1 MQVSASSLVVPCPR
15 LQFIRLTS
23 LVTCEHCALLV
34 VSLQITGSYPKLRK
48 HLISET
54 FFFFKDGKYE
64 YCVVKVRRLENPVSL
79 KCILSCFPSYEFY
92 KHQET
97 QLIESKSWKDL
108 GLFHEQRGEKCS
120 CRLGHNL
127 GDFTLTWQQSPQGG

>member
-54 FFFFKDGKYE
+54 FFFLKM
-64 YCVVKVRRLENPVSL
+64 ENMNIVSL
-79 KCILSCFPSYEFY
+79 
-92 KHQET
+92 
-97 QLIESKSWKDL
+97 
-108 GLFHEQRGEKCS
+108 R
-120 CRLGHNL
+120 
-127 GDFTLTWQQSPQGG
+127 